1 MIALMATW
9 KPDTMAS
16 ITIRKLD
23 NALKA
28 KLRLRAARQGCS
40 MEEAAR
46 DILRAALAE
55 RTRRPANLADAI
67 RHRFEPLGGV
77 DIALP
82 PRETLRDPPFA
93 R

>member
-1 MIALMATW
+1 
-9 KPDTMAS
+9 MAS

-55 RTRRPANLADAI
+55 KTRRPANLADAI